1 MPSVQDIIVL
11 TLLCALLAM
20 LSWAAVAVLRPVLIR
35 YRVVDAPNARSSH
48 SAPKPRGAGLGLLT
62 VALPAWAASG
72 LMLEAPGGTW
82 TVLVLAL
89 ALAAASFV
97 DDVRGLPAL
106 PRFAAQGLAVALGLA
121 AFDAGPVFQGLLPPW
136 LDGLMAGLLWLWF
149 VNLFNFMDGIDGITG
164 VETISLGLGLALIAP
179 LAGFPAGQVLPG
191 LVLAAAAAGFLVW
204 NWAPSK
210 VFLGDV
216 GSVAL
221 GYLLGW
227 LLLLAAAEGQWVAAL
242 ILPAYYLADATLTL
256 LARLLRREKIWQ
268 AHKQH
273 AYQRAVQRG
282 WSHARTA
289 GWIAAGNGLLILCA
303 LAAAAGLPWAALASA
318 SMVVFAML
326 WTFRYA
332 ASPVRQE

>member
-1 MPSVQDIIVL
+1 MPSVQDIAVL
-11 TLLCALLAM
+11 TLLCVLLAI
-20 LSWAAVAVLRPVLIR
+20 LSWAAVAAVRPILIR

-48 SAPKPRGAGLGLLT
+48 SAPKPRGAGLALLA
-62 VALPAWAASG
+62 VAFPAWAASA
-72 LMLEAPGGTW
+72 LVLDAPGGTW
-82 TVLVLAL
+82 TVLALAL
-89 ALAAASFV
+89 VLAAASFV
-97 DDVRGLPAL
+97 DDLRGLPAL
-106 PRFAAQGLAVALGLA
+106 PRFAMQGVAVTLGIA
-121 AFDAGPVFQGLLPPW
+121 VFDAGPVFQGVLPPW

-179 LAGFPAGQVLPG
+179 LAGFSAGQVFPG
-191 LVLAAAAAGFLVW
+191 LALASAAAGFLVW

-227 LLLLAAAEGQWVAAL
+227 LLLLAAADGQWVAAL

-256 LARLLRREKIWQ
+256 LARLLRGEKIWQ

-289 GWIAAGNGLLILCA
+289 GWIAAGNSLLIVCA
-303 LAAAAGLPWAALASA
+303 LAAAAGLPWTALAMA
-318 SMVVFAML
+318 VIVVVAML
-326 WTFRYA
+326 WAFRYSA
-332 ASPVRQE
+332 LPVRQE